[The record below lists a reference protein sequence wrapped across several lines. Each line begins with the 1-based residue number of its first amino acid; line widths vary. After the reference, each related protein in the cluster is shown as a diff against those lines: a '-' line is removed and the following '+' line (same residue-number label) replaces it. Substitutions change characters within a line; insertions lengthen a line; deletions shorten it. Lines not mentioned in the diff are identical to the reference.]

1 MEGVG
6 VVELELAGLVV
17 SLAPL
22 QQLYQEDTDL
32 GDQGGGAGGDLDPL
46 NLAARYLALPPPLL
60 RRPLGGGAGRSI

>member
-46 NLAARYLALPPPLL
+46 NLAARYLDLPPPLL
-60 RRPLGGGAGRSI
+60 CRPLGGGAGRSI